1 MSCCEIFKYI
11 FWRTFIVLI
20 VYFISL
26 FVPNINIL
34 LTIGGS
40 LLGVILSILIPVI
53 FYNRAYANTEK
64 NLKL

>member
-1 MSCCEIFKYI
+1 MTCCETFKYI

-40 LLGVILSILIPVI
+40 LLGVLLSIFVPVI
-53 FYNRAYANTEK
+53 FYNRAYGNTEK